1 MTALGVVVESEYLR
15 RVKSKTFILMTLLMP
30 IAIVAIIAVVVL
42 VVSASVSS
50 ERSLQRVIAV
60 YDPGDHV
67 FEYLAQEAPS
77 SIELERVRGSL
88 DSLRQRVTREE
99 FDGLLVFPDGLTDMN
114 RASEV
119 YLYTT
124 EVQSVLVQQVLR
136 RFVLDV
142 VRERRLESF
151 ELPREVYNAISRGVA
166 FRVMEL
172 DESGEADRDASGRAV
187 GLIGYGMGIAFG
199 IFMLVSIYGGMV
211 MQAVMEEKTSRM
223 AEILVATV
231 RPFEILM
238 GKILALFAVAVTQI
252 VMWLL
257 MILVLGVAAAV
268 LVGLAF
274 TPEQLGDFAGAAQSL
289 QNIGTADSVA
299 IPDIR
304 GDVVFVTILMI
315 PIGYFL
321 YASLFGALGAVFENN
336 QEAQMAVMLP
346 MFPLILSVVMLQTI
360 ALAPNSLFI
369 KIGSLVPFTAPV
381 ILPTRMLLSDVPV
394 LEVALSLLLALF
406 GAIATGWVAGRIFR
420 VGLLRYGK
428 KTSMRDLIRMAVSA

>member
-1 MTALGVVVESEYLR
+1 MTALVVVVESEYLR
-15 RVKSKTFILMTLLMP
+15 RVKSRTFILMTLLMP
-30 IAIVAIIAVVVL
+30 LAIVAIIALVVL

-50 ERSLQRVIAV
+50 ERSLKRVIAV
-60 YDPGDHV
+60 YDPGDQV
-67 FEYLAQEAPS
+67 FEYLEQEVPL
-77 SIELERVRGSL
+77 SIELERVSGTL

-99 FDGLLVFPDGLTDMN
+99 FDGLLVFPEGLTDMN
-114 RASEV
+114 RGREV

-172 DESGEADRDASGRAV
+172 DESGESGRDASGRAI

-238 GKILALFAVAVTQI
+238 GKILALFAVAATQI
-252 VMWLL
+252 VIWLL
-257 MILVLGVAAAV
+257 MILVLGIATAV

-274 TPEQLGDFAGAAQSL
+274 APEQLGDFAGAAQSL
-289 QNIGTADSVA
+289 QNIGAMESVPM
-299 IPDIR
+299 PDIR
-304 GDVVFVTILMI
+304 GDVVFVTVLMI

-394 LEVALSLLLALF
+394 FEVVLSLLLALF

-428 KTSMRDLIRMAVSA
+428 KTSIRDLIRMAVSA

>member
-60 YDPGDHV
+60 YDPGDQM
-67 FEYLAQEAPS
+67 FEYLEQEVPS
-77 SIELERVRGSL
+77 SIELKRVSGTL
-88 DSLRQRVTREE
+88 DSLRQRVTGEE
-99 FDGLLVFPDGLTDMN
+99 FDGLLVFPEGLTDMN

-268 LVGLAF
+268 LVGLLF
-274 TPEQLGDFAGAAQSL
+274 TPDQLGDFAGAAQSL
-289 QNIGTADSVA
+289 QNIGTVDSVA
-299 IPDIR
+299 MPDIR
-304 GDVVFVTILMI
+304 GDVVFVTVLMI

-428 KTSMRDLIRMAVSA
+428 RTSMRDLIRMAVSA